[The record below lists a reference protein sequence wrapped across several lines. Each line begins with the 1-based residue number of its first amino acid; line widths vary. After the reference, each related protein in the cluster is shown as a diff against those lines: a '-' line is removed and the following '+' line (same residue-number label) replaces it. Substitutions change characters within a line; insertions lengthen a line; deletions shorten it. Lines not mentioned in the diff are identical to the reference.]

1 MYNKKVNGTNAEG
14 NMENL
19 SASIALL
26 CCEKYREDRIVRAFC
41 EICGDDCGRALRGY
55 ASICEALLSNGETLD
70 DYLFLL
76 AVSAENPLLRLGAS
90 DRSSALKKAVEN
102 DLSVL
107 SSLAS
112 LTAERV
118 MAYLRERFS
127 LSEELR
133 FPAYENGKTKI
144 TPESVWAYVDRFG
157 SPIFK
162 KHRAFFFEHGELKPA
177 MKFDPIRLSA
187 LKNYRL
193 QRRRIIDNTLCFLNG
208 KKAQNVLL
216 YGDRGTGKSSTVKA
230 LVNEYPE
237 LRIVQIPKGEILG
250 LYRVYELLKELPLK
264 FILFLDDITFSDGD
278 EGYSFLKQVLEGS
291 VIPMPEN
298 CLIYA
303 TTNRRHILK
312 ETNSERSG
320 DELHAADARDENM
333 SLADRFGLYITFS
346 SPNKDEY
353 LDIVRQIAEDRGLTI
368 EIDELER
375 FAERFALKKC
385 GRSPRTARQFID
397 FLEARMELKLDYDEI

>member
-1 MYNKKVNGTNAEG
+1 
-14 NMENL
+14 MENL
-19 SASIALL
+19 SASISLL
-26 CCEKYREDRIVRAFC
+26 CCGKYREDRVVRAFC
-41 EICGDDCGRALRGY
+41 EIYGDDCECALRGY
-55 ASICEALLSNGETLD
+55 ASVCETLLSRGETLS

-76 AVSAENPLLRLGAS
+76 AVGAGNPLLRRGS
-90 DRSSALKKAVEN
+90 PDYSPALKKAVEN

-107 SSLAS
+107 SALAS

-118 MAYLRERFS
+118 TADLRERFS
-127 LSEELR
+127 LTEELR
-133 FPAYENGKTKI
+133 FPIYENGKTQI
-144 TPESVWAYVDRFG
+144 TPESVRAYADRFG
-157 SPIFK
+157 SPFFE
-162 KHRAFFFEHGELKPA
+162 KHRAFFFEGGELKPA
-177 MKFDPIRLSA
+177 AEFDPIRLSD

-250 LYRVYELLKELPLK
+250 LYRVYEILQELPLK
-264 FILFLDDITFSDGD
+264 FVLFLDDITFNDGD

-291 VIPMPEN
+291 VIPMPQN

-333 SLADRFGLYITFS
+333 SLADRFGLYVTFS

-353 LDIVRQIAEDRGLTI
+353 LDIVRQIAADRGLTM

-385 GRSPRTARQFID
+385 GRSPRTARQFVD
-397 FLEARMELKLDYDEI
+397 FLEARMELKLDYEEI

>member
-1 MYNKKVNGTNAEG
+1 
-14 NMENL
+14 MENL
-19 SASIALL
+19 SASISLL
-26 CCEKYREDRIVRAFC
+26 CCGKYREDRVVRAFC
-41 EICGDDCGRALRGY
+41 EIYGDDCERALRGY
-55 ASICEALLSNGETLD
+55 ASVCETLLSRGETLS

-76 AVSAENPLLRLGAS
+76 AVGAGNPLLRRGS
-90 DRSSALKKAVEN
+90 PDYSPALKKAVEN
-102 DLSVL
+102 DLSLL
-107 SSLAS
+107 SALAS

-118 MAYLRERFS
+118 TADLRERFS
-127 LSEELR
+127 LAEELR
-133 FPAYENGKTKI
+133 FPIYENGKTQI
-144 TPESVWAYVDRFG
+144 TPESVRAYADRFG
-157 SPIFK
+157 SPFFE
-162 KHRAFFFEHGELKPA
+162 KHRAFFFEGGELKPA
-177 MKFDPIRLSA
+177 AEFDPIRLSD

-250 LYRVYELLKELPLK
+250 LYRVYEILKELPLK
-264 FILFLDDITFSDGD
+264 FILFLDDITFNDGD

-312 ETNSERSG
+312 ETNSKRSG

-333 SLADRFGLYITFS
+333 SLADRFGLYVTFS

-353 LDIVRQIAEDRGLTI
+353 LDIVRQIAADRGLAM

-385 GRSPRTARQFID
+385 GRSPRTARQFVD
-397 FLEARMELKLDYDEI
+397 FLEARMELKLDYEEI